1 MHACL
6 HGKTLSPLQVTDS
19 SQRWSYLQRKTFWH
33 QSLSAWLLFSNS
45 DRLYSGSK
53 APVTCPLYPSMPFH
67 CCTLCKVH
75 ISELPSYAALKIPRL
90 SLPCNVQIW
99 QLYFVR
105 GLTHWSDIPCIDPS
119 TPPRIQEWDVL
130 ATCRLNVWYFCYP
143 PLQHALRNVVPSR
156 LFGPWSLPCQPS
168 LSRFVWWFPSIGIW

>member
-6 HGKTLSPLQVTDS
+6 GGKTLQVTDF
-19 SQRWSYLQRKTFWH
+19 SQRWSYLQRKASRR

-53 APVTCPLYPSMPFH
+53 APVTCPLYPSTPFH

-75 ISELPSYAALKIPRL
+75 TFVLPSYAALKIPRL

-105 GLTHWSDIPCIDPS
+105 GLMHWSDIPCMDPS
-119 TPPRIQEWDVL
+119 TPHI
-130 ATCRLNVWYFCYP
+130 CRNIVESSKDIDLEINKEKPGSQKTETIRY
-143 PLQHALRNVVPSR
+143 HGR
-156 LFGPWSLPCQPS
+156 
-168 LSRFVWWFPSIGIW
+168 